1 GRRRRGQGTRG
12 RYLERGRN
20 SVGAPAHGLSAAFCG
35 RPGFAGDRRGHR
47 PSRRDRES
55 ASVSRAGNGAE
66 ADGRKPMNEHL
77 SPEDISRWFAG
88 EGGPELRRHA
98 GECEACSA
106 RLDRM
111 ESAMAEFRGSVHD
124 WSAAQSAAAPHI
136 AWQARQT
143 TEDDGLSH
151 RRPPVRH
158 LARTWILAAASLL
171 ILASGPAWWHYR
183 QQARAAE
190 MARADALP

>member
-1 GRRRRGQGTRG
+1 
-12 RYLERGRN
+12 
-20 SVGAPAHGLSAAFCG
+20 
-35 RPGFAGDRRGHR
+35 
-47 PSRRDRES
+47 
-55 ASVSRAGNGAE
+55 
-66 ADGRKPMNEHL
+66 MNEHL

-88 EGGPELRRHA
+88 ERSGEVQRHA

-143 TEDDGLSH
+143 TAGDGLSH

-158 LARTWILAAASLL
+158 LARRWILAAASLL
-171 ILASGPAWWHYR
+171 ILALGPAYWHTR

-190 MARADALP
+190 MARADALLQQVDAEISRAVPQTMEPLVSLVTWGSGPTDESQNKEMQ

>member
-1 GRRRRGQGTRG
+1 
-12 RYLERGRN
+12 
-20 SVGAPAHGLSAAFCG
+20 
-35 RPGFAGDRRGHR
+35 
-47 PSRRDRES
+47 
-55 ASVSRAGNGAE
+55 
-66 ADGRKPMNEHL
+66 MNEHL

-88 EGGPELRRHA
+88 EHSGELERHA

-124 WSAAQSAAAPHI
+124 WSAAQSAVASQI

-151 RRPPVRH
+151 RHTPVRH
-158 LARTWILAAASLL
+158 LARTWILAAASVL

-190 MARADALP
+190 MARADALLQQVDAEISRAVPRTMEPLVSLVTWGSGPTEESQNKEMQ

>member
-1 GRRRRGQGTRG
+1 
-12 RYLERGRN
+12 
-20 SVGAPAHGLSAAFCG
+20 
-35 RPGFAGDRRGHR
+35 
-47 PSRRDRES
+47 
-55 ASVSRAGNGAE
+55 
-66 ADGRKPMNEHL
+66 MNEHL

-88 EGGPELRRHA
+88 ERRGELQRHA

-136 AWQARQT
+136 VW
-143 TEDDGLSH
+143 
-151 RRPPVRH
+151 RPPVRH
-158 LARTWILAAASLL
+158 LARRWILAAASLL
-171 ILASGPAWWHYR
+171 ILASGPVYWHSR

-190 MARADALP
+190 MARADALLQQVDAEISRAVPQTMEPLVSLVTWGSGPTDESQNKEMQ